1 MNDTYNRLRSNW
13 GLVHFELPGPL
24 TAVLL
29 SHYIDT
35 VCTFDQAKVPLYEGD
50 IPPIGRPDRYEELTW
65 EPGRTHDHNLLMY
78 LRAAR
83 YGVSYQCFGS
93 GFNQVSGFVS
103 GLGIRIRIQE
113 GKSDPQK

>member
-1 MNDTYNRLRSNW
+1 
-13 GLVHFELPGPL
+13 
-24 TAVLL
+24 
-29 SHYIDT
+29 
-35 VCTFDQAKVPLYEGD
+35 VPLYEGD

-93 GFNQVSGFVS
+93 GFNQVSGSVS
-103 GLGIRIRIQE
+103 GFGIRIRARRAKVTHKNKKKIRNFIF
-113 GKSDPQK
+113 